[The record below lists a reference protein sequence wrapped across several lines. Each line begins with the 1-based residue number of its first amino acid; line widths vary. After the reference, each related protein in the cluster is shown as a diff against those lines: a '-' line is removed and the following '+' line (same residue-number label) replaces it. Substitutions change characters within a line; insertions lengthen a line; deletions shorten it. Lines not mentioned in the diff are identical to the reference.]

1 MKRREKAEAVA
12 GAEAGR
18 EGKGGDPGREAAGQP
33 YSAFL
38 EQGSL
43 RGKRCGAVSRLSVS
57 RWGP

>member
-43 RGKRCGAVSRLSVS
+43 RGKRCGAVCP
-57 RWGP
+57 G